1 MLSLL
6 GSISPKLPHTPM
18 DRSEIEKDRP
28 QHASSDSVFVHIID
42 EMPLRVVFAVIFVA
56 FFFVWGG
63 VNNLIRLTGRN
74 VDSFTAPIGIY
85 AGLVAAIIVPIVIW
99 RIKHRAR

>member
-1 MLSLL
+1 
-6 GSISPKLPHTPM
+6 M
-18 DRSEIEKDRP
+18 DRPETEKDRP
-28 QHASSDSVFVHIID
+28 EHTASDSVFVHIVD
-42 EMPLRVVFAVIFVA
+42 EMPLRVVLAVVFVA

-74 VDSFTAPIGIY
+74 IDSFTTPIGIY
-85 AGLVAAIIVPIVIW
+85 AGIVAAIIVPIVIW